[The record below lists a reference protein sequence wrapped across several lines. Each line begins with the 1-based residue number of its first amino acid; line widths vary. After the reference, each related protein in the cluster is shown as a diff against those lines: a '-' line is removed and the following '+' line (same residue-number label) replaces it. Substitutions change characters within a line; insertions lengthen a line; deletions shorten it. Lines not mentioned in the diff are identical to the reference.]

1 MSDGKLVVAVGLV
14 LAVPTTALTTI
25 QIWER
30 YHTEPDSC
38 DGVYARPLGNELYL
52 CHEGPKVHELQ
63 VKLKQLGYDVDLTS
77 RYDRE
82 TRALIIDFR
91 TAPRGWSSTAKPGRT
106 PARNRCSGRGSTA
119 FHDGWPVG
127 VRQVS
132 IEVTRPAEPPGFM
145 TGAHRAGARSRWS
158 GNLYSLRIGAS
169 GAVVYGSSWPA
180 SASASHRS
188 YRSGDHARSMTSRW

>member
-82 TRALIIDFR
+82 TRALIIDFQNGTKGLVVDGQAGPNTQR
-91 TAPRGWSSTAKPGRT
+91 EIDAAVAGLLPSTT
-106 PARNRCSGRGSTA
+106 
-119 FHDGWPVG
+119 VG
-127 VRQVS
+127 
-132 IEVTRPAEPPGFM
+132 P
-145 TGAHRAGARSRWS
+145 
-158 GNLYSLRIGAS
+158 
-169 GAVVYGSSWPA
+169 
-180 SASASHRS
+180 
-188 YRSGDHARSMTSRW
+188 